1 MTWTL
6 RGRSCVGT
14 MPKPNE
20 ENVSDENEDA
30 GVRAAENEDA
40 GVRAAHMG
48 RRSYQQFTIGC
59 HPDRSPP
66 WRTQWRDLRFGL
78 SFHHACVGPSYDR
91 MRRASC
97 RKFYFADFRA

>member
-6 RGRSCVGT
+6 RGRSCVGA

-30 GVRAAENEDA
+30 GVRAA
-40 GVRAAHMG
+40 HMG
-48 RRSYQQFTIGC
+48 GRSYQQFTIGC

-66 WRTQWRDLRFGL
+66 WRTQWRDLRVGV
-78 SFHHACVGPSYDR
+78 SFHHACVGPSYDPCVER
-91 MRRASC
+91 HAGS
-97 RKFYFADFRA
+97 FTSQISGLP